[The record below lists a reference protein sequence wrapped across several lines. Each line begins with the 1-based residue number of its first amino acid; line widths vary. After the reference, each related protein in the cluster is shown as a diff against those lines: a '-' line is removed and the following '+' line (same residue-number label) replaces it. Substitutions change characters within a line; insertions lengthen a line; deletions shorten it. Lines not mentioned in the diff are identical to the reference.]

1 MTIESDGVTTV
12 VSREY
17 EPDEIEDISV
27 HSSSGER
34 AIYARGLST
43 PDVTRAVALAA
54 AIAHHPKE
62 N

>member
-1 MTIESDGVTTV
+1 MTIESDGIATV

-17 EPDEIEDISV
+17 EVEEIDDVRMASGAHAIQTDEPALPNI
-27 HSSSGER
+27 
-34 AIYARGLST
+34 
-43 PDVTRAVALAA
+43 TRAVALAA